1 MALEYRIPVEATL
14 NISSVGLQGQTQ
26 AATQSIGQA
35 VSNQKQYALT
45 GALSAQFLVEQSTRL
60 LNATGN
66 QQLANTI
73 STGVRYSYLGV
84 RALGG
89 DATAMVTAAVSLA
102 SKAIEI
108 ARKSAEQSNEID
120 NARIKSGLMNME
132 GVIVRKNFFTGR
144 QQYNRS

>member
-1 MALEYRIPVEATL
+1 MVYEYRIPVDATL
-14 NISSVGLQGQTQ
+14 NISSTGLQSQTQ
-26 AATQSIGQA
+26 AATQSIGQT
-35 VSNQKQYALT
+35 VSNQKQLALT
-45 GALSAQFLVEQSTRL
+45 GALSAQFLVEQSSRL

-73 STGVRYSYLGV
+73 STGSRYAFLGV

-89 DATAMVTAAVSLA
+89 DVTAMATLAVSLA
-102 SKAIEI
+102 SKALEEV
-108 ARKSAEQSNEID
+108 RKQAEQSNEID

-132 GVIVRKNFFTGR
+132 GVRMRKNFFTGR